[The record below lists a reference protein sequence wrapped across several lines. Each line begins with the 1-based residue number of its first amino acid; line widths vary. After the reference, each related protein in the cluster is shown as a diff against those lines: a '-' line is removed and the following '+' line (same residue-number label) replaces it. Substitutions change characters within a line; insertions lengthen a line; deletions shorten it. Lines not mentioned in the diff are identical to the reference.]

1 MTLEG
6 KIPRK
11 SIDLLPE
18 STEAN
23 EGKRDL
29 KLIQFSNPAN

>member
-23 EGKRDL
+23 EGKKRP
-29 KLIQFSNPAN
+29 QANTIF